1 MDLIS
6 QDFAQKTSEAIAEKL
21 AQEIAAGTSQESPE
35 HLSRALGEA
44 VVRIWGY
51 LPRDVQCRLF
61 NETLNTH
68 QGRMRPQ
75 LASLLHGKHPRTS
88 GARQA
93 RAMLEPD
100 SLGG

>member
-6 QDFAQKTSEAIAEKL
+6 REIAQTISPELCQETL
-21 AQEIAAGTSQESPE
+21 SQEAQELSQETSDR
-35 HLSRALGEA
+35 LSRALGET

-51 LPRDVQCRLF
+51 LPRDVQSRLF
-61 NETLNTH
+61 NETLHARH
-68 QGRMRPQ
+68 QMRPQ
-75 LASLLHGKHPRTS
+75 LATLLHGKHPRTS

>member
-6 QDFAQKTSEAIAEKL
+6 QDIRQQAASNETSDV
-21 AQEIAAGTSQESPE
+21 
-35 HLSRALGEA
+35 SRALGEA

-51 LPRDVQCRLF
+51 LPRDVQSRLF
-61 NETLNTH
+61 NETLNTQH
-68 QGRMRPQ
+68 RAMRPQ

>member
-6 QDFAQKTSEAIAEKL
+6 QDIRQQAASNETSD
-21 AQEIAAGTSQESPE
+21 
-35 HLSRALGEA
+35 HVSRALGEA

-51 LPRDVQCRLF
+51 LPRDVQSRLF
-61 NETLNTH
+61 NETLNSQH
-68 QGRMRPQ
+68 RAMRPQ
-75 LASLLHGKHPRTS
+75 LATLLHGKHPRTS

>member
-1 MDLIS
+1 
-6 QDFAQKTSEAIAEKL
+6 
-21 AQEIAAGTSQESPE
+21 
-35 HLSRALGEA
+35 LGET
-44 VVRIWGY
+44 VLRIWGY

-61 NETLNTH
+61 NETLNSQH
-68 QGRMRPQ
+68 RRMRPQ

>member
-6 QDFAQKTSEAIAEKL
+6 QDFSPKTVPDIP
-21 AQEIAAGTSQESPE
+21 QDTE

-51 LPRDVQCRLF
+51 LPRDVQSRLF
-61 NETLNTH
+61 NETLNSQH
-68 QGRMRPQ
+68 RRMRPQ

>member
-1 MDLIS
+1 MDLIYREIS
-6 QDFAQKTSEAIAEKL
+6 LDTSL
-21 AQEIAAGTSQESPE
+21 ALSQETSD
-35 HLSRALGEA
+35 HLSRALGET
-44 VVRIWGY
+44 VLRIWGY
-51 LPRDVQCRLF
+51 LPHDVQCRLF
-61 NETLNTH
+61 NETLNSQH
-68 QGRMRPQ
+68 RRMRPQ

>member
-6 QDFAQKTSEAIAEKL
+6 HETS
-21 AQEIAAGTSQESPE
+21 E
-35 HLSRALGEA
+35 HLSRALGET

-61 NETLNTH
+61 EETLNSQH
-68 QGRMRPQ
+68 QPMRPQ
-75 LASLLHGKHPRTS
+75 LASLLHGRHPRTS